1 MVLRRY
7 AVLAAT
13 RALRRIRP
21 NAGSVLFLTKT
32 LCVKHGQLVALSEA
46 STLRFVA
53 KHTSIPAPKVQSAFV
68 HNGSTYIL
76 MDRIDGKMLTCRWSS
91 RSAES
96 KTKILTQLKRMADE
110 VRSLPPPSQRISDVN
125 GGPGRFPRS
134 SFAWPFNTIHDFH
147 FYLRGSRPYP
157 RERQDDFVAG
167 STLAN
172 ASIHSR

>member
-53 KHTSIPAPKVQSAFV
+53 KHTSIPVPKVHSAFV

-76 MDRIDGKMLTCRWSS
+76 MDRIDGKMLTCGWSS
-91 RSAES
+91 RSGRV
-96 KTKILTQLKRMADE
+96 QDE
-110 VRSLPPPSQRISDVN
+110 DTHTVKANGGRGEITASALPAYQRREWWSRPISSFLICLAIQHYSRLSLLFTRLQTISQRTS
-125 GGPGRFPRS
+125 G
-134 SFAWPFNTIHDFH
+134 
-147 FYLRGSRPYP
+147 
-157 RERQDDFVAG
+157 
-167 STLAN
+167 
-172 ASIHSR
+172 